1 MAFFGAWGYD
11 SPQCDSSII
20 MGYKS
25 KIVDDVDIHLNNA
38 YGVMHVAI
46 DKSSCKGEVSRSL

>member
-1 MAFFGAWGYD
+1 
-11 SPQCDSSII
+11 